1 MGVSKKLQIL
11 GAARPTQARPTE
23 TRPIQAHPTQAR
35 PTHDRNH
42 PQLISPDVCHD
53 QDVGHNRHLETAQ
66 GEAEGSHGGCDQGVK
81 YQLVSHTFEACG
93 GWLGLI
99 IGSRASLSKER
110 EGVGLRTAAGFPS
123 VQHSGHI
130 SVWRMT
136 WVNHGIKSVI
146 AKGTGK
152 GLNGGWRRRGF
163 LLLPGNMSAMVHLK
177 RHCLKT

>member
-1 MGVSKKLQIL
+1 MTWV
-11 GAARPTQARPTE
+11 
-23 TRPIQAHPTQAR
+23 
-35 PTHDRNH
+35 NH
-42 PQLISPDVCHD
+42 RIKSIV
-53 QDVGHNRHLETAQ
+53 
-66 GEAEGSHGGCDQGVK
+66 VK
-81 YQLVSHTFEACG
+81 GTG
-93 GWLGLI
+93 
-99 IGSRASLSKER
+99 R
-110 EGVGLRTAAGFPS
+110 VGLRTAAGFPS

-177 RHCLKT
+177 RHRLKT